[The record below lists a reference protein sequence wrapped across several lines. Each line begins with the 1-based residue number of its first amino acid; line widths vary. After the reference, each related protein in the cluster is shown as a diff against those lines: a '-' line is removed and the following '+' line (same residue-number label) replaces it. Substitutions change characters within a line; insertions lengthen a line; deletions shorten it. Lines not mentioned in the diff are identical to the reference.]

1 VVGIEESVAWRET
14 ICDRKD
20 SNWYDRESQKNT
32 HMGKVG
38 GRKMKESTVFD

>member
-1 VVGIEESVAWRET
+1 MVGIEESVAWRET

>member
-14 ICDRKD
+14 LCDRKN
-20 SNWYDRESQKNT
+20 SNWCDRESQKNT

-38 GRKMKESTVFD
+38 GRERKEIAVFD